1 MKHTTSAYLEQR
13 TSVGIGARRLAAWA
27 VLALALLVAGLW
39 NLDGPPI
46 WWDEGWTL
54 SVGRTWAETGHYGR
68 LRDGQPAAPG
78 LEAAFTTTLPV
89 GLSMRLFG
97 VGLWQ
102 GRLFGVFCAVASI
115 LLLAALGARLNH
127 GHLAWATI
135 GAALLLTIHPQIQ
148 PLLQGRQVLAEMP
161 MLVYLLAGYL
171 GLWATLGG
179 SWLALPPAVL
189 LLGAAWI
196 SKGQTAPF
204 LLASLLLPGLAALL
218 VRRWR
223 VASIFALAAGGAF
236 LSAHLLRWLGATL
249 LFDPALA
256 PEPVEGLLGMVAVVP
271 TAFHRLYALQNL
283 VFFGFPALCGL
294 LWGTWRLWGER
305 ASARAGAPA
314 WYLRLTLLAF
324 CGSWLAWFLGLSV
337 GVPRYMAVPSVVA
350 SIFVAELL
358 FAMSSGFALRERLL
372 ALGDLLTLRRPTRA
386 GGAALL
392 AVLLIA
398 AAMPLTL
405 LSLAKEY
412 ATYDRSAQR
421 IAAWLNAQPPGSRVE
436 TYESELHFL
445 LNQPYTFPPDQI
457 HVALGKRY
465 LQVDPEARVEYDP
478 LSNDPDY
485 LVIGRFGHDLYLP
498 VLATGQFRLVAWE
511 GIYRLYARVR

>member
-1 MKHTTSAYLEQR
+1 MKHTTLAYLER
-13 TSVGIGARRLAAWA
+13 ANLSAGARRLAAWLA
-27 VLALALLVAGLW
+27 LALALLAAGLW
-39 NLDGPPI
+39 NLDGGLI

-54 SVGRTWAETGHYGR
+54 SVARAWAETGHYGR

-102 GRLFGVFCAVASI
+102 GRLFGVLCAVASV

-127 GHLAWATI
+127 GRLAWATV
-135 GAALLLTIHPQIQ
+135 GAALLLSIHPQIQ

-179 SWLALPPAVL
+179 AWAALPPAAL

-204 LLASLLLPGLAALL
+204 LLASLLAPGVAALL
-218 VRRWR
+218 ARRWR

-236 LSAHLLRWLGATL
+236 VSAHLLRRLAAAL
-249 LFDPALA
+249 LFDPAFL
-256 PEPVEGLLGMVAVVP
+256 PEPVEGLLGMVAIVP

-283 VFFGFPALCGL
+283 AFFGFPALCGL
-294 LWGTWRLWGER
+294 LWGAWRLWNER

-337 GVPRYMAVPSVVA
+337 GVPRYMAVPAVVA
-350 SIFVAELL
+350 SLFVAELL
-358 FAMSSGFALRERLL
+358 DALSGGFALGERLR
-372 ALGDLLTLRRPTRA
+372 ALGALLTLRRPSRA
-386 GGAALL
+386 GVAALL

-398 AAMPLTL
+398 AAAPLTM

-412 ATYDRSAQR
+412 ATSDRSAQR
-421 IAAWLNAQPPGSRVE
+421 IAAWLNARPPGSRVE

-445 LNQPYTFPPDQI
+445 LNQPYTFPPDQL

-465 LQVDPEARVEYDP
+465 LQVDPQARVEYDP
-478 LSNDPDY
+478 LANDPDF
-485 LVIGRFGHDLYLP
+485 LVIGRFGHDLYIP
-498 VLATGQFRLVAWE
+498 VLATGQFRLVARE

>member
-1 MKHTTSAYLEQR
+1 MTSAYLER
-13 TSVGIGARRLAAWA
+13 ANLSFGARRLAAW
-27 VLALALLVAGLW
+27 LALTLALLVAGLW
-39 NLDGPPI
+39 NLNGGPV

-54 SVGRTWAETGHYGR
+54 SVARTWAETGHYGR
-68 LRDGQPAAPG
+68 LRDGHPAAPG

-102 GRLFGVFCAVASI
+102 GRLFGVLCAVASL

-127 GHLAWATI
+127 GRLAWATA
-135 GAALLLTIHPQIQ
+135 GAALLLSIHPQIQ

-179 SWLALPPAVL
+179 RWGALLPTVL

-204 LLASLLLPGLAALL
+204 LLASLLAPAVVALL
-218 VRRWR
+218 MRRWR
-223 VASIFALAAGGAF
+223 VASIFALALGGAV
-236 LSAHLLRWLGATL
+236 LSAHLLRRLGAAL
-249 LFDPALA
+249 LLDPAFL
-256 PEPVEGLLGMVAVVP
+256 PEPVEGLLGMVAIVFTV
-271 TAFHRLYALQNL
+271 FHRLYALENML
-283 VFFGFPALCGL
+283 FFGFPALCGL
-294 LWGTWRLWGER
+294 LWGARRLWHER
-305 ASARAGAPA
+305 ASAHAGAPA

-324 CGSWLAWFLGLSV
+324 CGSWLAWFLALSV
-337 GVPRYMAVPSVVA
+337 GVPRYMAVPCVVA
-350 SIFVAELL
+350 SLFVAELL
-358 FAMSSGFALRERLL
+358 YDLSGGFALRERLH
-372 ALGDLLTLRRPTRA
+372 ALGALLTLRRPSRA
-386 GGAALL
+386 GVAALL
-392 AVLLIA
+392 ALLLVA
-398 AAMPLTL
+398 AAAPLTM
-405 LSLAKEY
+405 LSLVKAY
-412 ATYDRSAQR
+412 ATADHSAQR

-445 LNQPYTFPPDQI
+445 LNQPYTFPPDQV

-465 LQVDPEARVEYDP
+465 LEVDLAAPVDYDP
-478 LSNDPDY
+478 RASDPDF
-485 LVIGRFGHDLYLP
+485 LVIGGFGHDLYLP
-498 VLATGQFRLVAWE
+498 IVATGQFRLVAQE